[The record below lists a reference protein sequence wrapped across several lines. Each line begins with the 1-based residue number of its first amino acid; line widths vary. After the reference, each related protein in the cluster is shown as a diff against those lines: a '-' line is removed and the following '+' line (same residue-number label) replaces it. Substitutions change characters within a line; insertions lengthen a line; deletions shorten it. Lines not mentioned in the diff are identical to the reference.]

1 MHLSFLGDSSDIWI
15 PYPSLVGGVAA
26 HTTSMVKVLAEL
38 NIVVFESSSSLFR
51 GSNHLENLSF
61 SEVRDAAD
69 ELYARLQAWK
79 ANIDECM
86 KEENNDTPH
95 ALTLQ

>member
-1 MHLSFLGDSSDIWI
+1 MRLSFLSDLSDIWT

-26 HTTSMVKVLAEL
+26 HTSSMVKALVEL
-38 NIVVFESSSSLFR
+38 NIVVFESSSPLFQ

-79 ANIDECM
+79 ANIDECLR
-86 KEENNDTPH
+86 EEVNKTPH
-95 ALTLQ
+95 ALSLQ